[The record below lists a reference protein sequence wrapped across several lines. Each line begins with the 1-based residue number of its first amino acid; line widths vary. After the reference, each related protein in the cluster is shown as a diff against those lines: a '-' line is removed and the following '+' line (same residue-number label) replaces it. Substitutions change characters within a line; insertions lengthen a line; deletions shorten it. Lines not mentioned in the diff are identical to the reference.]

1 MEGCI
6 EKQQL
11 LKERTS
17 REQGAGLCRIVL
29 TGFMGAGKSTVGPM
43 LAGKLGWVFLDVD
56 TEIEMSAGT
65 SARALYAALGEI
77 AFRELECDTLAACLK
92 RPNAIVAPG
101 GAAID
106 RARNREA
113 LANSPDT
120 LIVFLDAPFA
130 TLIGRCLLEE
140 QSGGGTYRPLL
151 HKTEVAQARYS
162 ARREL
167 YAAQAHRIVDVA
179 ERSPEAIAMEI
190 LQAMGGRAEPARG
203 PCPSYRDR
211 DLRHL

>member
-1 MEGCI
+1 MEDCL
-6 EKQQL
+6 EKRQI
-11 LKERTS
+11 
-17 REQGAGLCRIVL
+17 REGHPSGDPKDGYCRIVL

-43 LAGKLGWVFLDVD
+43 LAAKLGWVFLDVD
-56 TEIEMSAGT
+56 AEIEESAGT
-65 SARALYAALGEI
+65 SARALYAALGET

-120 LIVFLDAPFA
+120 LIVFLDAPFV
-130 TLIGRCLLEE
+130 TLIGRCLREE

-151 HKTEVAQARYS
+151 HKTDVAQARYS

-190 LQAMGGRAEPARG
+190 LQAMGVRAELA
-203 PCPSYRDR
+203 
-211 DLRHL
+211 